1 MQSAPSSTLSGP
13 RLVRQLAALAGSA
26 ADAPVQPL
34 SQLLSQWLEW
44 KQAVALARVL
54 DAAPATA
61 DLAPAGDGDAAAL
74 VASTRA
80 ALAQS
85 LVRDRAFA
93 APPDGP
99 RPPYEWTWFQQR
111 HLALQHLIESGTGRL
126 REQLRQRLAAASPA
140 LARLAAIDAVME
152 QALGRPTRTLL
163 ARATPVLEHRFKTL
177 QPPVDASLPAT
188 PQAPAAPETPAWL
201 DSFLHDLRELLLA
214 ELDIRLQP
222 AEGLL
227 AALGPASV
235 EPHATNPS

>member
-1 MQSAPSSTLSGP
+1 GLAPARAGAGTGPVAGRARRRGLESGPLPGGAATRPCPAPAGCFPMQSAPSSTLSGP

-61 DLAPAGDGDAAAL
+61 DLAPAGDGDAATL

-80 ALAQS
+80 SLAQS
-85 LVRDRAFA
+85 LARDRAFA

-111 HLALQHLIESGTGRL
+111 HLALQHLI
-126 REQLRQRLAAASPA
+126 AS
-140 LARLAAIDAVME
+140 
-152 QALGRPTRTLL
+152 
-163 ARATPVLEHRFKTL
+163 
-177 QPPVDASLPAT
+177 
-188 PQAPAAPETPAWL
+188 
-201 DSFLHDLRELLLA
+201 
-214 ELDIRLQP
+214 
-222 AEGLL
+222 
-227 AALGPASV
+227 
-235 EPHATNPS
+235 